1 MVCGVSFWVFLSTQ
15 DEVMGISNKYEDDVY
30 FQGMNPGQIFRTIY
44 SWYKVDDTK
53 DKEGYWMKIQRIW

>member
-1 MVCGVSFWVFLSTQ
+1 MVCGVSFWVFLITQ

-30 FQGMNPGQIFRTIY
+30 FQGMNPGQIFSTIY
-44 SWYKVDDTK
+44 SWYKVDDTQ

>member
-1 MVCGVSFWVFLSTQ
+1 MVCGVSFWVFLITQ